1 MCDRRTA
8 FARNAYPRTI
18 DEPTVVVYYP
28 VMLDLKFVRENI
40 DAVKANTANRHVSA
54 NPDLVVELY
63 DKRNGI
69 LKELEN
75 LRASRNS
82 NADKMKAKLSPEDRA
97 RLIDE
102 GKRLKES
109 IAELEKRHEE
119 TEKRLTEEA
128 LKLPNMSHPDAPV
141 AEGEAG
147 NRQLRAWGKVPSF
160 SFPHKD
166 HVEIGQS
173 LDLVDFESG
182 ARVAGQKFYYLKNH
196 AVILELALVRYALD
210 ALIGEG
216 FTPFITPDVAREEV
230 MAGHG
235 FNPRGAESNIYTLE
249 GTDLCLI
256 ATAEITLGGYNAGK
270 ILPGDALP
278 ITFAGVSHCFRREA
292 GAAGQFSKGLYRV
305 HQFTKVEMFV
315 FCRPSGSEAMLERL
329 IGIEEKIF
337 QGLEI
342 PYRIVDTCTGDLG
355 GPAYR
360 KFDIEAWMP
369 GRGEKGEWG
378 EITSASNCT
387 DYQAR
392 RLGIRFK
399 EGGKNAFVHTLN
411 GTALAVSRTL
421 IALLENFQKEDGSIE
436 LPRALV
442 AYTGFARITPR
453 TSQSG

>member
-1 MCDRRTA
+1 
-8 FARNAYPRTI
+8 
-18 DEPTVVVYYP
+18 
-28 VMLDLKFVRENI
+28 MLDLKFIRDNL
-40 DAVKANTANRHVSA
+40 DAVKANVQHRHVSA
-54 NPDLVVELY
+54 DPDLVVRLY
-63 DKRNGI
+63 DDRNRL
-69 LKELEN
+69 LKELEA

-82 NADKMKAKLSPEDRA
+82 NADKMKGKLTPEQRTP
-97 RLIDE
+97 LIEE

-119 TEKRLTEEA
+119 NEAKLTEEA
-128 LKLPNMSHPDAPV
+128 LRIPNMSHPSAPI

-147 NRQLRAWGKVPSF
+147 NRQLRTWGKPTAF
-160 SFPHKD
+160 SFAARD
-166 HVEIGQS
+166 HVQIGQA
-173 LDLVDFESG
+173 LDLVDFETG
-182 ARVAGQKFYYLKNH
+182 ARVAGQKFYYLKNQ
-196 AVILELALVRYALD
+196 AVILELSLVRYAVDTL
-210 ALIGEG
+210 LKEG
-216 FTPFITPDVAREEV
+216 FTPMITPDMAREEIV
-230 MAGHG
+230 AGHG
-235 FNPRGAESNIYTLE
+235 FNPRGPESNIYPVE

-256 ATAEITLGGYNAGK
+256 ATAEFTLGGYNAGRVLAAEQ
-270 ILPGDALP
+270 LPLK
-278 ITFAGVSHCFRREA
+278 FAGLSHCFRREA

-315 FCRPSGSEAMLERL
+315 FCHPDESEAMLDRL
-329 IGIEEKIF
+329 IGVEEKIF

-369 GRGEKGEWG
+369 GRGETGEWG

-399 EGGKNAFVHTLN
+399 DSSGKNPFVHTLN

-421 IALLENFQKEDGSIE
+421 IALLENFQQADGSIR
-436 LPRALV
+436 LPAALA
-442 AYTGFARITPR
+442 AYTGFKEIGAA
-453 TSQSG
+453 G

>member
-1 MCDRRTA
+1 MPALLRYD
-8 FARNAYPRTI
+8 PR
-18 DEPTVVVYYP
+18 
-28 VMLDLKFVRENI
+28 MLDLKFIRDNVEAVR
-40 DAVKANTANRHVSA
+40 ANVAHRHVTA
-54 NPDLVVELY
+54 DPDLVVRFY
-63 DKRNGI
+63 DQRNQL
-69 LKELEN
+69 LKELES
-75 LRASRNS
+75 LRAARNA
-82 NADKMKAKLSPEDRA
+82 NADRMKEKLTAEERTP
-97 RLIDE
+97 LIEE

-119 TEKRLTEEA
+119 TEKKLTEEA
-128 LKLPNMSHPDAPV
+128 LKIPNMSHPSAPV

-147 NRQLRAWGKVPSF
+147 NLQLRTWGKPPSF
-160 SFPHKD
+160 SFVPRD
-166 HVEIGQS
+166 HVQIGQA
-173 LDLVDFESG
+173 LDLIDFET
-182 ARVAGQKFYYLKNH
+182 AAKVAGQKFYYLKNQ
-196 AVILELALVRYALD
+196 AVILELSLVRYAMD
-210 ALIGEG
+210 ALLREG
-216 FTPFITPDVAREEV
+216 FTPMITPDVAREEIV
-230 MAGHG
+230 AGHG
-235 FNPRGAESNIYTLE
+235 FNPRGPESNIYPVE

-256 ATAEITLGGYNAGK
+256 ATAEFTLGGYNAGRV
-270 ILPGDALP
+270 LPAEQLP
-278 ITFAGVSHCFRREA
+278 IRFAGLSHCFRREA

-315 FCRPSGSEAMLERL
+315 FCLPSDSEAMLDCL
-329 IGIEEKIF
+329 IGVEEKIF

-399 EGGKNAFVHTLN
+399 DQGGKNPFVHTLN

-421 IALLENFQKEDGSIE
+421 IALLENFQQADGSVR
-436 LPRALV
+436 LPAALAAYAGFNEIGASGGGSRA
-442 AYTGFARITPR
+442 
-453 TSQSG
+453 